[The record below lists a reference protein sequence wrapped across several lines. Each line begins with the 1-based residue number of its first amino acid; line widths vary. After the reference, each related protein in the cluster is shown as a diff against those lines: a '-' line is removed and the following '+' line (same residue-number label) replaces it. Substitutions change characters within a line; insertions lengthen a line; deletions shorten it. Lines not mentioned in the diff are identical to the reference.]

1 MADYQDLE
9 NRVNAG
15 DVIILDG
22 AIGTELQAMGA
33 PMNEQS
39 WAGAPN
45 LTHPSTVLQMHINYI
60 QGRRGRHNHEH
71 LLVRQA

>member
-39 WAGAPN
+39 WAGLPN
-45 LTHPSTVLQMHINYI
+45 
-60 QGRRGRHNHEH
+60 
-71 LLVRQA
+71 